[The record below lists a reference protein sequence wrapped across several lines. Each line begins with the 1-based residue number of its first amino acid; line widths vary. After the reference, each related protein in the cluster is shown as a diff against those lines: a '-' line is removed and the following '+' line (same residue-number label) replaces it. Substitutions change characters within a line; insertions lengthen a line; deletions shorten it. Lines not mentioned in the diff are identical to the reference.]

1 MELFLK
7 GLGMYQVTCMP
18 VDITH
23 KKSAKRCFE
32 GQMKK
37 HLEAYLLDEGMP
49 TDFFRWERNAS
60 LICQNVRKVL
70 FLRKKRG
77 VVTYP

>member
-1 MELFLK
+1 
-7 GLGMYQVTCMP
+7 MYQVTCMP

-49 TDFFRWERNAS
+49 TDFFIWERNAS
-60 LICQNVRKVL
+60 LTCQSVRKVL
-70 FLRKKRG
+70 FLWKKRG
-77 VVTYP
+77 VITYP